1 MDSPEVSDPTDS
13 DDVLAAVMGIDPTE
27 ALDPADEENY
37 TFSFLD
43 DAYGTVMNEED
54 D

>member
-13 DDVLAAVMGIDPTE
+13 DDVLAAAMGIDPTVS
-27 ALDPADEENY
+27 LDPADEENY
-37 TFSFLD
+37 TFSFVKD
-43 DAYGTVMNEED
+43 CYGTVMNEED